1 MQRIRRHVRPCTSLA
16 CSLEWGLEM
25 QEFTCGKKYLHTYST
40 QPHTQ
45 LLFVTVGQL
54 SHTHYPFTSYTH
66 THTFHTL
73 LHSHGMSYAIAG
85 QVKSFRSKDYNPC
98 KSLVVSCVCKF
109 VVWCSPLSPVGP
121 DRPYTSNIQEDMF
134 LGFCPHWSAVVSPTT
149 PCFLDVSHEACRL
162 GVYGEHL
169 PPSPTRSSTN

>member
-1 MQRIRRHVRPCTSLA
+1 MQRIWRHVRPCTSLA
-16 CSLEWGLEM
+16 SSLEWGLEM
-25 QEFTCGKKYLHTYST
+25 QEFTCGKKYPHTYST

-45 LLFVTVGQL
+45 LIFVTVGQL
-54 SHTHYPFTSYTH
+54 SHTHTTKLYPAPPFLPHPHLTHIPSLLTH
-66 THTFHTL
+66 THTHTHIFHTL

-121 DRPYTSNIQEDMF
+121 DRPNPHTSNI
-134 LGFCPHWSAVVSPTT
+134 
-149 PCFLDVSHEACRL
+149 
-162 GVYGEHL
+162 
-169 PPSPTRSSTN
+169 

>member
-1 MQRIRRHVRPCTSLA
+1 MQRIWRHVRPCTSLA
-16 CSLEWGLEM
+16 SSLEWGLEM
-25 QEFTCGKKYLHTYST
+25 QEFTCGKKYPHTYST

-45 LLFVTVGQL
+45 LIFVTVGQL
-54 SHTHYPFTSYTH
+54 SHTHTTYVALSCTSFSAPPPSHSHPFTSHTH
-66 THTFHTL
+66 THTHTHIFHTL

-121 DRPYTSNIQEDMF
+121 DRPNPHTSNI
-134 LGFCPHWSAVVSPTT
+134 
-149 PCFLDVSHEACRL
+149 
-162 GVYGEHL
+162 
-169 PPSPTRSSTN
+169 